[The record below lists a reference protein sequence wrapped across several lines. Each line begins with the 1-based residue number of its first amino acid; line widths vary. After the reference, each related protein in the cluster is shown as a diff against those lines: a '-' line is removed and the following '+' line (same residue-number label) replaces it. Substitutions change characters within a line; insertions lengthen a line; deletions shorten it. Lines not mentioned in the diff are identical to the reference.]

1 MDYSFLILIISIF
14 ISRFIQLN
22 AFRTLADEDKGK
34 VLSKNI
40 IQLSQGSLIFSI
52 LLVASFYFL
61 ISKYPDEGVTIA
73 SSFFIALMLQRIILY
88 ALTRKRMIQN
98 NVPESYITKYF
109 FSWLVI
115 TIGVALFIVLFI
127 WQFDNGIKR

>member
-34 VLSKNI
+34 ILSKNI
-40 IQLSQGSLIFSI
+40 IQLSQGSLIFTVI
-52 LLVASFYFL
+52 LLAAFYFL
-61 ISKYPDEGVTIA
+61 ISKYPDRAIALA
-73 SSFFIALMLQRIILY
+73 SSFFIVLLLQRIILY
-88 ALTRKRMIQN
+88 ALTRKRMIMN
-98 NVPESYITKYF
+98 GVPESYITKYF
-109 FSWLVI
+109 FSWLAT

-127 WQFDNGIKR
+127 WQFN